1 MATMIERIAAAE
13 EQAAAI
19 KKQAAAD
26 ARARIDAAQQ
36 AAELTDGQQVYIPFK
51 AAADARAEQRAKLAE
66 AEKQAEAEGQ
76 KLFDAIMAEN
86 AERADSERAA
96 AAKKLYAAA
105 EYIIGKAGQA

>member
-13 EQAAAI
+13 ERAAAI

-36 AAELTDGQQVYIPFK
+36 A
-51 AAADARAEQRAKLAE
+51 AEQRAKLAE

>member
-36 AAELTDGQQVYIPFK
+36 AADK
-51 AAADARAEQRAKLAE
+51 ATADARAEQRAKLAE
-66 AEKQAEAEGQ
+66 AEKRAEAEGQ

-86 AERADSERAA
+86 AQRADNERAT

-105 EYIIGKAGQA
+105 EYIMGKAGQA

>member
-36 AAELTDGQQVYIPFK
+36 AADK
-51 AAADARAEQRAKLAE
+51 ATADARAE
-66 AEKQAEAEGQ
+66 QAEAEGQ

>member
-13 EQAAAI
+13 ERAAAI

-36 AAELTDGQQVYIPFK
+36 AADK
-51 AAADARAEQRAKLAE
+51 AIADARAEQRAKLTE

-105 EYIIGKAGQA
+105 EYVIGKAGQA